1 MLQAAVTDYP
11 VPPLERI
18 HQGKVRDIYRVDA
31 ERLLIVATDRLSA
44 FDVILPDPIPGKGE
58 MLTRIS
64 RFWFTRFD
72 DLIRNHL
79 IEGDLGEIL
88 GNPGLAAQL
97 EPRSMLVRAL
107 KPLPIEAIVRG
118 YLAGSGWKDY
128 RATGAISGVRLPK
141 GMQQAARLPEPIFTP
156 STKEQTGDHDQNID
170 FDRMQELIG
179 PELAIRVRDVS
190 LAIYLRAG
198 AYARERGII
207 IADTKF
213 EFGVDDEG
221 HLYLIDEVLT
231 PDSSR
236 FWPEDEWQLGISP
249 PSFDKQFVR
258 DYLES
263 IGWDK
268 KPPGPTIPPDIIE
281 QTMARYRQ
289 AARYLLED
297 V

>member
-1 MLQAAVTDYP
+1 MTDYP

-128 RATGAISGVRLPK
+128 RATGAISG
-141 GMQQAARLPEPIFTP
+141 
-156 STKEQTGDHDQNID
+156 
-170 FDRMQELIG
+170 
-179 PELAIRVRDVS
+179 
-190 LAIYLRAG
+190 
-198 AYARERGII
+198 
-207 IADTKF
+207 
-213 EFGVDDEG
+213 
-221 HLYLIDEVLT
+221 
-231 PDSSR
+231 
-236 FWPEDEWQLGISP
+236 
-249 PSFDKQFVR
+249 
-258 DYLES
+258 
-263 IGWDK
+263 
-268 KPPGPTIPPDIIE
+268 
-281 QTMARYRQ
+281 
-289 AARYLLED
+289 
-297 V
+297 